1 MSKTHKASHR
11 SKCVTRK
18 KTDKKGGGTTPDT
31 DDVKKARKT
40 RFTKEMPSILQIY
53 NTSATTLPTTSKAT
67 EHFAS
72 VFRSI
77 RDHFQIE
84 TDFRKDMVG
93 GNQDKWEIRGAGKS
107 GSQLNY
113 SPSKQFIIKS
123 LPKDEYRKLCDHILA
138 YYKHMVTHP
147 SLLTRLCALYEVD
160 GHYYVA
166 MVNAFHKSNTPY
178 LTPENSTSSITPENS
193 TSSITPENSTSPV
206 TPEKSTSHIYDLK
219 GSWDGRISKTG
230 ESTKKDQD
238 WVQTEFEGQDVWREK
253 ALAYT
258 SLGTSAA
265 NVNTYAERFLDF
277 MDTCVLDKLCDS
289 TESSTLQKVLLYDVE
304 FLKET
309 MRVMDYSLLI
319 KKPANQSVGQPVENS
334 TEIAANSRVDE
345 LPVEMP
351 VEDTMPVALNSSVCY
366 FKDKDIYISLI
377 DFLAGYD
384 FKKQT
389 QSMTKGTI
397 KTAKNLFSNHNG
409 SRKSRAHTVS

>member
-11 SKCVTRK
+11 SKCVTWK
-18 KTDKKGGGTTPDT
+18 KTVKKGGTQSDA
-31 DDVKKARKT
+31 DDVKKAKKT
-40 RFTKEMPSILQIY
+40 RFTKAMPSILQIY
-53 NTSATTLPTTSKAT
+53 ETLATTLPTTSKAT

-84 TDFRKDMVG
+84 KDFREDMVE
-93 GNQDKWEIRGAGKS
+93 NQDKWEIRGAGKS
-107 GSQLNY
+107 GSQLNF

-123 LPKDEYRKLCDHILA
+123 LPKDEYRKLCDNILA

-178 LTPENSTSSITPENS
+178 P
-193 TSSITPENSTSPV
+193 TPENSTSPV
-206 TPEKSTSHIYDLK
+206 TPENSPSPVTPENSTSYIYDLK
-219 GSWDGRISKTG
+219 GSWDGRISKAG

-319 KKPANQSVGQPVENS
+319 KKP
-334 TEIAANSRVDE
+334 TEIATNSRVDG

-377 DFLAGYD
+377 DFLAGYG
-384 FKKQT
+384 FRKQT
-389 QSMTKGTI
+389 QSMTMGTI
-397 KTAKNLFSNHNG
+397 KTAKNLLPNHNG
-409 SRKSRAHTVS
+409 SRKSRANTVS